1 MSATAFLFP
10 GQASQA
16 VGMGKDLCEEYPL
29 ARQVF
34 EEADDTVGFA
44 LSAVCFDGPMEELSK
59 TSVTQ
64 PAVFVHSVV
73 SARLLMGLGVK
84 PTIVAG
90 HSLGEYSALVAAGVI
105 DFSIA
110 LRLVRLRGELMEV
123 AGAKRPG
130 AMAAILGVDDKDVV
144 DLCAAD
150 EGIVVAA
157 NFNAPGQI
165 VISGEVDA
173 VARVGSAASAAGA
186 AGAAGAMRVVD
197 LPVSGAFHSQL
208 MEPAAQELAERLGE
222 TTFTAPSVP
231 VVTNAGA
238 AAESDPERLRS
249 LLIEQ
254 MTAPVRWTDS
264 VKAVVAAEVDGA
276 CEVGPGTVLKGL
288 VRRIDRN
295 LDVRSVGTSQD
306 IAAIAA
312 E

>member
-84 PTIVAG
+84 PSIVAG

-186 AGAAGAMRVVD
+186 KRVVD

-249 LLIEQ
+249 LLIKQ